1 MLVLELQDFR
11 SSKVAAA
18 CVMASRKILK
28 IHPIWSSDLEKKTKY
43 SDLDLLKCMNILLSN
58 YGELK
63 IGNVKKKTEDIFGK
77 PPHPYEHNKQE
88 HYFDSE
94 IKNTKVKSSISPRKQ
109 RRIVKPPTL
118 GGKTKSTAGTSAEA
132 KARRE
137 SYYQKYKYS
146 PPSGL
151 LKNRKNRISKD
162 TEKENFGINMKLV
175 QPVFNS
181 DSEDSENGES
191 RKVSFAN
198 QVSVQHGSKKLI
210 EQLQDTVSK
219 ARGILAKKQYKEDD
233 ILQLRKNRSY
243 TGHNIHMDMRNGKWK
258 FLKSYQFEGVKYL

>member
-1 MLVLELQDFR
+1 MKLNKICEYLLGLSLLVFELQDFP

-18 CVMASRKILK
+18 SVMASRKILK

-43 SDLDLLKCMNILLSN
+43 TDLDLLKCMNLLLSN
-58 YGELK
+58 YSELK
-63 IGNVKKKTEDIFGK
+63 IGRVKKNTEEIFGK
-77 PPHPYEHNKQE
+77 IPHPYEHNKQE
-88 HYFDSE
+88 HFFDSE

-109 RRIVKPPTL
+109 RRIIRPPTL
-118 GGKTKSTAGTSAEA
+118 GGKTKSTVGTSAEA

-146 PPSGL
+146 PPSGI
-151 LKNRKNRISKD
+151 LKDRKNRISKD
-162 TEKENFGINMKLV
+162 SEKENFGINMKLV
-175 QPVFNS
+175 QPVFDS
-181 DSEDSENGES
+181 DSSEDSDHEDNK
-191 RKVSFAN
+191 KVSFAN

-243 TGHNIHMDMRNGKWK
+243 TGHNIHMDINNGK
-258 FLKSYQFEGVKYL
+258 